1 MKILITGGAGYIGTV
16 LTHALLKRG
25 YQVDVL
31 DLFWFGDYLP
41 ESKNLRK
48 IRKDVREIKSVDIS
62 SYDLIYHFASV
73 ANDPCADLDSGL
85 CWDISVT
92 STFELADH
100 AVRSGVKRVIYASS
114 GSVYGIKEEER
125 VTEDLSLVPISVYNK
140 AKIASERIFLSYANE
155 LNVQIVRPATVC
167 GLSPRMRLDVAVNL
181 LTMQALKNKSIKVLG
196 GEQSRPNIHILDLV
210 EIYLFMIDNP
220 NLNGIF
226 NAGFEN
232 LKIIEIAEKISKITN
247 AEINVQE
254 SNDPRSYRV
263 DSTKLLE
270 SGFSPKFGVDF
281 AINEIVEAYASGA
294 LKDMDECYNVNW
306 MRALMADNVIRGK

>member
-16 LTHALLKRG
+16 LTSTLLNRG
-25 YQVDVL
+25 YQVDIV
-31 DLFWFGDYLP
+31 DLFWFGDNLP
-41 ESKNLRK
+41 QSKNLRK
-48 IRKDVREIKSVDIS
+48 IRKDVRQIKSIDIS
-62 SYDLIYHFASV
+62 GYDLIFHFASV
-73 ANDPCADLDSGL
+73 ANDPCADLDPGL

-92 STFELADH
+92 SSFELADH

-125 VTEDLSLVPISVYNK
+125 VTEDLALVPISVYNK
-140 AKIASERIFLSYANE
+140 AKIASERIFLSYIDE
-155 LNVQIVRPATVC
+155 LNVQIIRPATVC

-196 GEQSRPNIHILDLV
+196 GEQSRPNIHIMDLV
-210 EIYLFMIDNP
+210 EVYLFMIDNP
-220 NLNGIF
+220 NLKGIF

-232 LKIIEIAEKISKITN
+232 LKIIEIANKIADITK
-247 AEINVQE
+247 AEINVQK

-263 DSTKLLE
+263 DSTKLLKC
-270 SGFSPKFGVDF
+270 GFTPKFGVDF
-281 AINEIVEAYASGA
+281 AINEIVKSYSAGI

-306 MRALMADNVIRGK
+306 MRALMADSIIEVR